1 MPHGSPTDLFTTE
14 SAEEIKTTGEV
25 VSTAKENN
33 PLPAGK
39 SKDVYAVVFD
49 AGSTGSRVHVV
60 HFEQVKDTLELQS
73 DSLQQLKPGLSSYA
87 DDPEAAAKSL
97 EPLLEYALK
106 MVPKDSQVCSYQQ
119 LLHAAVI
126 PAFAGLCQHA
136 AALCSC
142 CRLHCS
148 CSVSNAQQ
156 AKQGDNNIAKAYCCI
171 PAVTS
176 TAQQQQQ
183 QQLIPSSMLCW
194 Y

>member
-1 MPHGSPTDLFTTE
+1 MPHGSPTDLFAPE
-14 SAEEIKTTGEV
+14 SVEEVKTTGEV

-97 EPLLEYALK
+97 EPLLEHALK
-106 MVPKDSQVCSYQQ
+106 MVPKDSQVCSHQHAG
-119 LLHAAVI
+119 LHAAVTQ
-126 PAFAGLCQHA
+126 AFADLCQHT
-136 AALCSC
+136 AALCFC
-142 CRLHCS
+142 FRLHCS
-148 CSVSNAQQ
+148 CSIFNAEQ
-156 AKQGDNNIAKAYCCI
+156 AKQGNSNTANAY
-171 PAVTS
+171 
-176 TAQQQQQ
+176 
-183 QQLIPSSMLCW
+183 
-194 Y
+194 